1 MRCHE
6 ISEGLM
12 ARIEL
17 EQEEME
23 MLIGRKK
30 DSTPADYEAVLKELG
45 FHYAAL
51 DLGGYEKG
59 KMNKSVVA

>member
-1 MRCHE
+1 VGCQE

-12 ARIEL
+12 ARVEL
-17 EQEEME
+17 KQDEME
-23 MLIGRKK
+23 MLFNGKK
-30 DSTPADYEAVLKELG
+30 DGTPADYEAVLKELG